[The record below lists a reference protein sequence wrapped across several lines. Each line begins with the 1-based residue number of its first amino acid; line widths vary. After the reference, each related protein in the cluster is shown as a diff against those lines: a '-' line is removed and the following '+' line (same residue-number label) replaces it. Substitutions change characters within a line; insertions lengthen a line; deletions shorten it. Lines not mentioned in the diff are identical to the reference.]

1 MKRTIRKQFLLT
13 KEEAKELQK
22 KAKKAC
28 LHESTLIRKLI
39 SGYEPK
45 EYPKEEFYDVMNEI
59 RKISDS
65 LEMIA
70 YRSSH
75 LTEIDAML
83 LQNEIK
89 RWHKFQADVEKQFMS
104 DGRSELKWQ

>member
-13 KEEAKELQK
+13 KEEAQDLQK

-39 SGYEPK
+39 AGYEPK
-45 EYPKEEFYDVMNEI
+45 ESPKEEFYDVMKELH
-59 RKISDS
+59 KINDL

-70 YRSSH
+70 FRSGH

-83 LQNEIK
+83 IQHEIK
-89 RWHKFQADVEKQFMS
+89 RWHKFQADMERQFMS

>member
-1 MKRTIRKQFLLT
+1 MKRTIKKQFWLT
-13 KEEAKELQK
+13 KEEAQNLQK

-39 SGYEPK
+39 AGYEPK
-45 EYPKEEFYDVMNEI
+45 ETPKEEFYDVINEI

-65 LEMIA
+65 IEMIA
-70 YRSSH
+70 YRAGH
-75 LTEIDAML
+75 LTEIDMML
-83 LQNEIK
+83 IQNEVK
-89 RWHKFQADVEKQFMS
+89 RWHRFQAELERQFMS

>member
-13 KEEAKELQK
+13 KEEAQDLQK

-39 SGYEPK
+39 AGYEPK
-45 EYPKEEFYDVMNEI
+45 ETPKEEFYDVMNEL
-59 RKISDS
+59 RKLNDS

-70 YRSSH
+70 FRSGNM
-75 LTEIDAML
+75 TEIDAML

-89 RWHKFQADVEKQFMS
+89 RWHRFQADMERQFMS

>member
-13 KEEAKELQK
+13 KEEAQNLQK

-28 LHESTLIRKLI
+28 LHEATLIRKLI
-39 SGYEPK
+39 AGYEPK
-45 EYPKEEFYDVMNEI
+45 ESPSEEFYDVMKELH
-59 RKISDS
+59 KINDS

-70 YRSSH
+70 FRSGN

-83 LQNEIK
+83 LDNEIK
-89 RWHKFQADVEKQFMS
+89 RWHKFQADMENQFMS